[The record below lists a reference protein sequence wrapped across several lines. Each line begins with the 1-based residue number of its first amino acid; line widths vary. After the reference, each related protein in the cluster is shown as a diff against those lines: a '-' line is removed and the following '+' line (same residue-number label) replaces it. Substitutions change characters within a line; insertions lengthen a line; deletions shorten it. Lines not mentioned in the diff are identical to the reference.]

1 MSIKIEILYVL
12 FPNVGAQNVTNLNS
26 SAPLERLLNEVTYRM
41 NEHWH
46 LHLLS
51 TQKVRLRKIKC
62 RYDSYGID
70 FFFSKNPIY
79 FLIYFLL
86 ALFVGTKII
95 KKRRE
100 IRVVGCVNG
109 HVYQGLIAYLISRIT
124 HRKCIIRVNEDTI
137 FAATLFFKK
146 IKVLNR
152 RLFVKIFSTILRRVE
167 RHLFEHVDWIVTH
180 GPMDYK
186 KIKKLTKKCSFVPL
200 PLDVHKFK
208 QLSISK
214 TKCLKTKLVGNNTK
228 IVLFVGRLAPIK
240 GVKYLLLAF
249 KDVITAYPDSILLI
263 IGSGSDKREYE
274 LFAEN
279 LGIKEKVKFLGYVSH
294 DKLPNYYN
302 IADVYVLPSLR
313 EEFSNTIMEAM
324 ACGVPVVATDV
335 GGNPYLIK
343 NGRTGFLVPARNPK
357 ALGEKILYVFNNPKE
372 ARKVSFNAIREIRK
386 YGDKE
391 IGEKHKRI
399 IRAVISDRCRCKFHS

>member
-1 MSIKIEILYVL
+1 MD
-12 FPNVGAQNVTNLNS
+12 
-26 SAPLERLLNEVTYRM
+26 
-41 NEHWH
+41 EHWH

-62 RYDSYGID
+62 CYDSYDIN

-86 ALFVGTKII
+86 ALVVGTKII

-109 HVYQGLIAYLISRIT
+109 HIYQGLIAYLISRIT
-124 HRKCIIRVNEDTI
+124 HRKCIIRVNEDTV

-146 IKVLNR
+146 IKVLNK
-152 RLFVKIFSTILRRVE
+152 RLFVKIFSTILRKVE

-214 TKCLKTKLVGNNTK
+214 TKRLKTKLAGNDTK
-228 IVLFVGRLAPIK
+228 IILFVGRLAPIK
-240 GVKYLLLAF
+240 GVNTLLLAF
-249 KDVITAYPDSILLI
+249 KDVIITYPNSTLLI
-263 IGSGSDKREYE
+263 IGSGSNKKEYE
-274 LFAEN
+274 DFAEN

-324 ACGVPVVATDV
+324 ACGVPVIATDV

-343 NGRTGFLVPARNPK
+343 NNKTGFLVPARNPK
-357 ALGEKILYVFNNPKE
+357 ALSEKILYVFNNPEE
-372 ARKVSFNAIREIRK
+372 ARKVSFNAIQEIRK
-386 YGDKE
+386 YSGKE

-399 IRAVISDRCRCKFHS
+399 IKAIISDPI